1 MKMGEKKSSK
11 TLQKAIVDL
20 GSADPKKID
29 AGIKTISDK
38 GHPGIIKDLV
48 EMLLK
53 TQDIEYVIA
62 PDVGDPLDPFRGLM
76 WGLVICI
83 PASALNHPGGG
94 AASAV
99 QKVTWLTLIGRP
111 SDVDRGCV

>member
-1 MKMGEKKSSK
+1 MKMGEKKISK

-20 GSADPKKID
+20 GSADPKKMD

-53 TQDIEYVIA
+53 TQDIGLQKKNSSIT
-62 PDVGDPLDPFRGLM
+62 FRY
-76 WGLVICI
+76 
-83 PASALNHPGGG
+83 S
-94 AASAV
+94 
-99 QKVTWLTLIGRP
+99 R
-111 SDVDRGCV
+111 